1 MGPWRAVILAG
12 VLLSPARAGLAHE
25 AAPGGDAAA
34 ATPAIA
40 IIIDDLGYHR
50 YAGLRSVALP
60 GRITVAI
67 LPHTPHARELAEA
80 ARAAGKQVML
90 HLPMQAAEMQRALG
104 PGGVNLDMNQAE
116 FDRSLEASLD
126 SVPHVQG
133 VNNHMGSLLTM
144 HPGHMGW
151 LMHALRRRGLFFVD
165 SYTTHKSVALQLAR
179 EAGVPATRRDVF
191 LDRSQDTGSIAA
203 EWERLKAR
211 ARRDGAALGIGHP
224 FPGTLELLAQRLPE
238 LTREG
243 YRLVFASELTS
254 LDNGGD

>member
-1 MGPWRAVILAG
+1 VILAG
-12 VLLSPARAGLAHE
+12 VLLCTARPVPGPAAEGT
-25 AAPGGDAAA
+25 PGDAGSAA
-34 ATPAIA
+34 APAIA
-40 IIIDDLGYHR
+40 IIIDDLGYR
-50 YAGLRSVALP
+50 RDAGLRALSLP

-67 LPHTPHARELAEA
+67 LPHTPHARDLAEA
-80 ARAAGKQVML
+80 AQAAGKQVML

-104 PGGVNLDMNQAE
+104 PGGVNLDMGQAE
-116 FDRSLEASLD
+116 FDRSLAASLD
-126 SVPHVQG
+126 AVPHVRG

-144 HPGHMGW
+144 HPGHMAW
-151 LMHALRRRGLFFVD
+151 LMQLLQKRGLFFVD

-191 LDRSQDTGSIAA
+191 LDRSQDGGSIAA

-238 LTREG
+238 LSREG
-243 YRLVFASELTS
+243 YRLVFASELTHM
-254 LDNGGD
+254 DNGGE